1 MVGTAPDRRTAL
13 LAGHSFF
20 RSLDEA
26 QLAELADLTHE
37 REFSRGQ
44 LIFQKGDAGD
54 SLMAVQAGRVKI
66 SSVSAEGK
74 EVVFNII
81 NPGEIFGEIALLDGG
96 VRTADATPLEKSH
109 LLILRRPDFIGFLT
123 AHPNFAVSLMEIL
136 CERIRRTS
144 ELVEDSI
151 FLDVAARVARRLM
164 YLSREQR
171 REGSDDPVQLKISQQ
186 ELGDFAGISRE
197 TTNRVLNEWQDA
209 GVIELGY
216 GALTINDVAAVARI
230 ASEGEDA
237 GI

>member
-1 MVGTAPDRRTAL
+1 MEGNVPDRRTSL

-20 RSLDEA
+20 KSLSDA

-44 LIFQKGDAGD
+44 IIFQKGDAGD
-54 SLMAVQAGRVKI
+54 GLMAVLAGRVKI
-66 SSVSAEGK
+66 STVSVEGK

-109 LLILRRPDFIGFLT
+109 LLILRRSDFIGFLG
-123 AHPNFAVSLMEIL
+123 AHSSFAVSLMEVL
-136 CERIRRTS
+136 CERIRRTR

-171 REGSDDPVQLKISQQ
+171 SQDSDAPVQLKILQQ
-186 ELGDFAGISRE
+186 EVGDFAGISRE
-197 TTNRVLNEWQDA
+197 TTNRVLNQWQDA
-209 GVIELGY
+209 GAIELGY
-216 GALTINDVAAVARI
+216 GALTINDVAAIERI
-230 ASEGEDA
+230 ASEGDN
-237 GI
+237 GDY